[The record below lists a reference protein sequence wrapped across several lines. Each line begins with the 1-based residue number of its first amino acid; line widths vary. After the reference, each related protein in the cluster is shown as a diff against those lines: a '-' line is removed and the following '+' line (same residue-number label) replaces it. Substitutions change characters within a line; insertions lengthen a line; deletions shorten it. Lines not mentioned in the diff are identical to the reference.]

1 MLISVSSAMPLGEL
15 FDAILYYAGAEE
27 ANTVWDDSQP
37 HHEVLV
43 SARLKFYTAAENVR
57 AQRGGE

>member
-1 MLISVSSAMPLGEL
+1 MPLGEL